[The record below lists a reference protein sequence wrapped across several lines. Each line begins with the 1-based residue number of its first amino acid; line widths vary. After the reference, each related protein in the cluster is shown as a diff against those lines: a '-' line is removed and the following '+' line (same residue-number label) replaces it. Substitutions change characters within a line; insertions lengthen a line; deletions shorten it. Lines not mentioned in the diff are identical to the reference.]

1 MNRVKNTDNKGG
13 SNLEMQDI
21 NLEKPI
27 EGANST
33 IPLAK
38 EEERVNYFEIGR
50 LMAIGGLEDKI
61 KEIELK
67 DFTKG

>member
-1 MNRVKNTDNKGG
+1 
-13 SNLEMQDI
+13 MQDI